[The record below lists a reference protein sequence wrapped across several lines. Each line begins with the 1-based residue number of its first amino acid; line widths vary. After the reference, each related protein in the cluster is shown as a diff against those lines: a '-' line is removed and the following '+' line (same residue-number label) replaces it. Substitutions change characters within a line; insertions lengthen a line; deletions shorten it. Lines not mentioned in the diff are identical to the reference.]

1 MVIRRAYTILV
12 VIFKG
17 SLGSPRKRRE
27 DAIKMDF
34 MEPCWEDVDAFVW
47 LK

>member
-1 MVIRRAYTILV
+1 MVLRRTYKILV

-17 SLGSPRKRRE
+17 SLGRPRKRRE
-27 DAIKMDF
+27 DVIKMDF
-34 MEPCWEDVDAFVW
+34 IEQCRGDVDAFVW